1 MRLCEIYDN
10 LVSKGFFGK
19 PEERGVLRETIR
31 EIDDKLSSKK
41 ATIIVRLP
49 PGSGKTAIAYSASFK
64 ALLEPESWY
73 RVIHVLPLRSIIE
86 DTYGRLKDGLGRLGI
101 TFEKVFS
108 EQMFLSENTPYL
120 QSKYAITT
128 FDTFTLELM
137 KLPPTIIRKV
147 STGLSMGHFEIGRA
161 SIFSSLTVFD
171 ETHLVLEGNSN
182 GRATLAT
189 IFRFLR
195 KIGVP
200 LIIIM
205 TATLPMK
212 IEKYII
218 EELGGN
224 VYTIKF
230 SEVLRGNIKDEYLER
245 ELEKKITMRKP
256 VKLLSFSKEVSKIV
270 SNMEGR
276 RAVIVNTI
284 SKAIEIY
291 RNLDVEEKVLLH
303 SQFTIK
309 DRSEKVELLRKAPVA
324 VTTQVIEA
332 GVNVSFHFMISEL
345 APITSIIQ
353 RVGRLARFEEREGEF
368 QIVYDEES
376 LRGNGIYDENYV
388 SQTLK
393 ILILVYGEKVLWHLP
408 SIPGKLG
415 YDKIVDKVWET
426 MSVESLVGAYS
437 VALNQILSS
446 PAFSSND
453 AFEFIKSIVMLNRGD
468 IIRND
473 IFATVYISD
482 EEVSS
487 EKDVL
492 EKAEERLIPTG
503 AIRLFRQIRR
513 KNAGKEVK
521 VVVRRGNEVFEED
534 FTKYGNIVKW
544 CLNWLS
550 SRIITVRVPTKYY
563 SREYGLLLY

>member
-1 MRLCEIYDN
+1 MKLYEIYDN

-19 PEERGVLRETIR
+19 PEERGILRETIR
-31 EIDDKLSSKK
+31 EIDDKLSSKR
-41 ATIIVRLP
+41 ATMIVRLP

-86 DTYGRLKDGLGRLGI
+86 DTYSRLKDGLERLGI

-147 STGLSMGHFEIGRA
+147 SAGLSMGHFEIGRT

-171 ETHLVLEGNSN
+171 ETHLVLEGNRN
-182 GRATLAT
+182 GRVTLAT

-200 LIIIM
+200 LIIM
-205 TATLPMK
+205 TATLPTK
-212 IEKYII
+212 IEKYIV

-245 ELEKKITMRKP
+245 ELEKKIIMRKP
-256 VKLLSFSKEVSKIV
+256 LKLLSFSKEVSKIV
-270 SNMEGR
+270 NNMEGR

-309 DRSEKVELLRKAPVA
+309 DRMEKVELLRKASIA
-324 VTTQVIEA
+324 ITTQVIEA
-332 GVNVSFHFMISEL
+332 GVNVSFDFMISEL
-345 APITSIIQ
+345 APITSIVQ
-353 RVGRLARFEEREGEF
+353 RIGRLARFEEREGEF

-393 ILILVYGEKVLWHLP
+393 ILIQVYGEKILWHLP
-408 SIPGKLG
+408 SIPRKLG

-426 MSVESLVGAYS
+426 MNIESLVGAYS

-453 AFEFIKSIVMLNRGD
+453 AFELIKSIMMLNRRD

-482 EEVSS
+482 EEISS

-492 EKAEERLIPTG
+492 EHAEERLIPTG
-503 AIRLFRQIRR
+503 AIRLFRQIQR